1 MSHII
6 SFTLIT
12 LSIIL
17 IPINFIRHM
26 KLNSRFKQFSN
37 YLNFSPISII
47 LINHIM
53 TLSFCS
59 SFFLVL
65 FILYNMLAE
74 GHNKC
79 FQMLSFVFF
88 STAIFMSLVIFLFE
102 KVFIAFTQLNL
113 ETVSMLINIVEF
125 RDKYTRGHSEHVS
138 NLVEILYSELPADK
152 KKKIDLPSLKTAAL
166 LHDIGK
172 IIIPLEIL
180 NNKNKLTKKEIDLI
194 KEHVNLGRNIMR
206 SVKKFQNISDWIYY
220 HHERIDGRGYKGLK
234 GDEIPFE
241 SQLIAVAD
249 TFSAITCDRAY
260 RKRKSY
266 EEAIEIVK
274 EVSGTQLDAELV
286 EIFVN
291 IDKEKIISLTEQA
304 NGRIYNKK
312 ALKDKELSLNYQTEG
327 NGNLNF

>member
-1 MSHII
+1 
-6 SFTLIT
+6 
-12 LSIIL
+12 
-17 IPINFIRHM
+17 
-26 KLNSRFKQFSN
+26 
-37 YLNFSPISII
+37 
-47 LINHIM
+47 
-53 TLSFCS
+53 
-59 SFFLVL
+59 
-65 FILYNMLAE
+65 MLAE